1 MQETNLGAGKISLFE
16 IIDKVFIQIHFPKV
30 ANILNSIDQV
40 LLGCTIIREIVD
52 FTKNLVGY

>member
-1 MQETNLGAGKISLFE
+1 LGAGKISLFE

>member
-1 MQETNLGAGKISLFE
+1 MGAGKISLFE

-52 FTKNLVGY
+52 FTINLVGY